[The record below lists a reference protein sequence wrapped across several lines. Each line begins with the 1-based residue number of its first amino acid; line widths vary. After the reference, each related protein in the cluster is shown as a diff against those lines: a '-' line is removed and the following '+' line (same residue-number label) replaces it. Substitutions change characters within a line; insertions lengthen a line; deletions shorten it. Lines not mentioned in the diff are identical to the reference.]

1 MTVAKNIGSFTIKLI
16 PISGDTMDLTKKE
29 VEELQEQII
38 ILYKVMDQ
46 NRTFKSFYYQD
57 MDVKMPKSSSSL
69 INELD
74 ELENADEI
82 LRNCIVELE
91 EIKHN
96 EKLDDEIFYEIIAR
110 YDLTDLYEKYG
121 IKGHKDLDKL
131 DIKELLKLL

>member
-1 MTVAKNIGSFTIKLI
+1 MTVVKNIGSFTIKLI
-16 PISGDTMDLTKKE
+16 HISGDTMDLTKKE

-38 ILYKVMDQ
+38 ILYKVIYQ
-46 NRTFKSFYYQD
+46 NKTFKSFYYQD
-57 MDVKMPKSSSSL
+57 MDVKMPKSSSNL

-82 LRNCIVELE
+82 LRKCIVELE
-91 EIKHN
+91 EIKYN
-96 EKLDDEIFYEIIAR
+96 EKLDDKIFYEIIAG
-110 YDLTDLYEKYG
+110 YDLADLYEKYG